1 MFMEGKKG
9 LIVGVANNHSIAYGI
24 AKAIKEAGGDFILTY
39 QNEKLKKRV
48 AKVADQL
55 GVETILPLD
64 FSKEGELTQ
73 LREEVE
79 KIYPQLDFIVHS
91 VAFAP
96 REALDGRFLDTSKEA
111 FKIAMDISV
120 YSLIELVREFEPLL
134 KEGSSIVTM
143 TYLGANR
150 YIPHYNVMGV
160 AKSALETSIY
170 YMAVDLGAKGV
181 RINGISAGPV
191 KTLAASGI
199 GDFSQILSYNKKN
212 SPLRRN
218 ITIDE
223 VGKAGVFLLSDYSS
237 GITGEILYVDSGYH
251 IMGMPLYEKEKENK

>member
-1 MFMEGKKG
+1 MVIEGKRG

-24 AKAIKEAGGDFILTY
+24 AKEIRKSGGEFILTY

-48 AKVADQL
+48 ARVAEEL
-55 GVETILPLD
+55 GVSTILPLD
-64 FSKEGELTQ
+64 FSDPTQ
-73 LREEVE
+73 LPKLREEVE
-79 KIYPQLDFIVHS
+79 QIYPKLDFIVHS

-96 REALDGRFLDTSKEA
+96 RDALIGRFLDTSREA
-111 FKIAMDISV
+111 FQIAMDISV

-134 KEGSSIVTM
+134 KEGGSVLTM
-143 TYLGANR
+143 TYLGAIR

-160 AKSALETSIY
+160 AKAALEASIRY
-170 YMAVDLGAKGV
+170 LAVDLGEKGI
-181 RINGISAGPV
+181 RINGISAGPI

-199 GDFSQILSYNKKN
+199 GDFSEILSYNRQN

-218 ITIDE
+218 ITIEE

-251 IMGMPLYEKEKENK
+251 VMGMPLYRRDR

>member
-1 MFMEGKKG
+1 MEGKKG